1 MLHHFTFSHSA
12 IETPASLLFPSC
24 NFRPPNFAPITV
36 ISSALSCPPEVE
48 LPTCH
53 RIIGRHKRRQDGI
66 LAGQIVLPHTFWT
79 APRNCKPCNMRRLY
93 KPKISDV
100 RYPNGIIGFV
110 DDYGTMQHSVVF
122 VDFLKNA
129 LIMK

>member
-12 IETPASLLFPSC
+12 IETPASS
-24 NFRPPNFAPITV
+24 PNFAPITV

-79 APRNCKPCNMRRLY
+79 APRNCKPCNMRLY

-100 RYPNGIIGFV
+100 HYPNGIIGFV